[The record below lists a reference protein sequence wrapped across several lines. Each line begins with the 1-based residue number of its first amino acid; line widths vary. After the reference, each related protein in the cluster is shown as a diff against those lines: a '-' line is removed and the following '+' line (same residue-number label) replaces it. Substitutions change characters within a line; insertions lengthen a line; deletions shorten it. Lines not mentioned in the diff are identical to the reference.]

1 MPWRTMP
8 LAPVAIAF
16 AFGVGIA
23 PWVRADVAW
32 TTCLAALA
40 SAGALLL
47 AGRTSRAA
55 ALLLAGV
62 AAVGALRGI
71 EAPLRSEEHTS
82 ELQSHSDLVCRLLLV
97 KKKQRKGSCDI
108 NRHFNSPAARC

>member
-1 MPWRTMP
+1 MP

-55 ALLLAGV
+55 ALLRKDELTRERLEFT
-62 AAVGALRGI
+62 LRGI
-71 EAPLRSEEHTS
+71 IRSPS
-82 ELQSHSDLVCRLLLV
+82 
-97 KKKQRKGSCDI
+97 
-108 NRHFNSPAARC
+108 